1 MRRTNKSWL
10 VCGLACLCALALV
23 LVGCNSSSQE
33 ASTSEAAETTDA
45 VETTDATAAATSA
58 DESGEYTLVQDGKL
72 ISVSDMEC
80 PPFSS
85 YKDGTSEP
93 EGFEVDL
100 MKAVAEKLSLESEWL
115 PKMDFDAI
123 IPLIKQGGKADVGVA
138 NFTITDERKQEID
151 FTNPYYVANIG
162 FVTKGDTTATSTD
175 DFNKKGMRIGAQ
187 SGTTGEAWV
196 KENLPDATVVAMIPS
211 TAMLSVQSSGEGSD
225 ALNAMVCDLPVANSL
240 IEKSYPDLKVFESI
254 ATGDE
259 FGIVVS
265 KDNPELTK
273 AINQALLEL
282 EEDGTIEELMNKWLA

>member
-1 MRRTNKSWL
+1 MTRNAKFGLFAT
-10 VCGLACLCALALV
+10 LACAFAITIA
-23 LVGCNSSSQE
+23 LVGCGGSNGSAQSD
-33 ASTSEAAETTDA
+33 AKATADDAGNATAATTTDA
-45 VETTDATAAATSA
+45 GYQLVES
-58 DESGEYTLVQDGKL
+58 GKL

-100 MKAVAEKLSLESEWL
+100 MAAVAEKMGLESVWL

-151 FTNPYYVANIG
+151 FTDPYYVANIG
-162 FVTKGDTTATSTD
+162 FVTKADATATSAE
-175 DFNKKGMRIGAQ
+175 DFNVEGMRIGAQ
-187 SGTTGEAWV
+187 SGTTGEAWA
-196 KENLPDATVVAMIPS
+196 KENLPNAEVVAMIPS

-225 ALNAMVCDLPVANSL
+225 SLDAMVCDLPVATSL
-240 IEKSYPDLKVFESI
+240 IEKSYSDLNVLESI

-273 AINQALLEL
+273 ALNKALAELQA
-282 EEDGTIEELMNKWLA
+282 DGTIDELMNKWLA